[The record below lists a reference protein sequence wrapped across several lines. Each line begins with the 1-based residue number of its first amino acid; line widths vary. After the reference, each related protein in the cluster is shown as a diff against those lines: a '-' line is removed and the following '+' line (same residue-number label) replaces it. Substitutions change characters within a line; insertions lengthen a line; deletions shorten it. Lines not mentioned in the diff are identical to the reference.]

1 MRCSSATEAA
11 SSPST
16 SRGASRRRAVAT
28 GRLGEE
34 LTIQQSAPRG
44 PCLKRG
50 RAAGPARAAPRGARA
65 PRGVPVCVA
74 VSTLFDVSGRLALV
88 TGSSRGLGRAMAGG
102 LAQAGARV
110 VLHGRDRE
118 QLSRAQEEL
127 ARRTGT
133 APAVVSFDVTDAAA
147 VAEGVAALVAEHGAP
162 DVLVNNAGIQRRAPF
177 DEFDPADWDALVAA
191 NLSSVF
197 HVSRAVVPHMV
208 ARGSGKVVNVA
219 SVQSVLAR
227 RTIAPYTAT
236 KGGVAL
242 LTKGMAADL
251 TGRGVQVNA
260 ISPGYFATEMNAALV
275 ADEAFT
281 AWVEQR
287 TPAGRWGRVE
297 ELLGTLIYLC
307 SDASSFVSG
316 QNVVVDGGMT
326 SVL

>member
-1 MRCSSATEAA
+1 M
-11 SSPST
+11 
-16 SRGASRRRAVAT
+16 
-28 GRLGEE
+28 
-34 LTIQQSAPRG
+34 
-44 PCLKRG
+44 
-50 RAAGPARAAPRGARA
+50 
-65 PRGVPVCVA
+65 
-74 VSTLFDVSGRLALV
+74 STLFDVTGRLALV

-102 LAQAGARV
+102 LARAGARV
-110 VLHGRDRE
+110 VLHGRDAAQLEAARE
-118 QLSRAQEEL
+118 EIA
-127 ARRTGT
+127 ADTGT
-133 APAVVSFDVTDAAA
+133 APAVVSFDVTDARA
-147 VAEGVAALVAEHGAP
+147 VAEAVAALVDEHGAP

-177 DEFDPADWDALVAA
+177 QEFATADWDDLVAA

-208 ARGSGKVVNVA
+208 ARGSGKVVNIA

-236 KGGVAL
+236 KGAVAS

-251 TGRGVQVNA
+251 AQHGVQVNA
-260 ISPGYFATEMNAALV
+260 ISPGYFATEMNAALI
-275 ADEAFT
+275 ADEQFN

-297 ELLGTLIYLC
+297 ELLGTLLYLC
-307 SDASSFVSG
+307 SDASSYVSG